1 MRLVM
6 NRSWLILCLCLLPMI
21 ARQLDG
27 APIHFEKGRR
37 YDLHQKNG
45 PWMIM
50 VASFQPASLDG
61 QVRDGKTPQQL
72 ADELVWELRS
82 LRPNP
87 IPAYSY
93 SIKAADER
101 VETTDRLGREE
112 ERKFLTRKNQ
122 VCVMAGNYQSL
133 EKGQA
138 TLNWIKKF
146 NPKCLQQQGVKYL
159 KTNRRQGPLG
169 GAFLTMNPLLS
180 PEEVQQRRH
189 DPLLVKLNS
198 GGKYSLYE
206 NDGEYSLVVATFSGK
221 KLAHIGDSN
230 SLEAQ
235 QAFRLRADGSEGGSD
250 GIGKFWNKTEE
261 NDLDAASRSAW
272 ELAVT
277 LRERENVDAYVWHD
291 RYQSVV
297 TVGSFDSPNDPRL
310 KRYLQVFAPSPV
322 TQASVSTDPVVFPGA
337 PSNRWGI
344 AAGGSGTKILAADG
358 FGKNG
363 DQDRLWAFDPNPML
377 MRVPRTR

>member
-6 NRSWLILCLCLLPMI
+6 NRSSLVLGLFLL
-21 ARQLDG
+21 AAAQLD
-27 APIHFEKGRR
+27 AASVHFEQGRR
-37 YDLHQKNG
+37 YGLHKKNG

-50 VASFQPASLDG
+50 VASFQPASDDG
-61 QVRDGKTPQQL
+61 QVREGKTPQQL

-112 ERKFLTRKNQ
+112 ERRFLTRKNQ
-122 VCVMAGNYQSL
+122 VCVIAGNYQSL
-133 EKGQA
+133 EQGKA

-146 NPKCLQQQGVKYL
+146 NPKCLQQQGVKFL

-169 GAFLTMNPLLS
+169 GAFLTVNPLLS
-180 PEEVQQRRH
+180 PDEIKRRQQ
-189 DPLLVKLNS
+189 DPLLVKINS
-198 GGKYSLYE
+198 GGKYSLFE
-206 NDGEYSLVVATFSGK
+206 NSGEYSLVVATFTGK
-221 KLAHIGDSN
+221 KMAHLGDSH
-230 SLEAQ
+230 SPDAQ
-235 QAFRLRADGSEGGSD
+235 KAFKIDVVD
-250 GIGKFWNKTEE
+250 
-261 NDLDAASRSAW
+261 NDLAQAEHNAW
-272 ELAVT
+272 ELAAA
-277 LRERENVDAYVWHD
+277 LREREKIDAYVWHD

-297 TVGSFDSPNDPRL
+297 TVGSFSSPNDPNLR
-310 KRYLQVFAPSPV
+310 RYLRIFAPSAV
-322 TQASVSTDPVVFPGA
+322 AQVAAASDPVVFSGA
-337 PSNRWGI
+337 PSKNFGI
-344 AAGGSGTKILAADG
+344 AAGGSGTKILAATG

-363 DQDRLWAFDPNPML
+363 DENRLWAFDPNPML